1 MIDFLKLFCK
11 YVPPYLWR
19 IAINII
25 LSLISSVF
33 SVFSFAAI
41 IPVLQILFGIS
52 NEVLEPVS
60 FSEVHSYASF
70 LEISKSNAL
79 YFLQQQI
86 AENGTSVTLL
96 LISLFVFIMSLLA
109 NTTSYFATYVRVPV
123 RTGILR
129 DIRNELYRKIT
140 LMPIG
145 YFEKD
150 NRGDVMIRLTNDA
163 EEVDYSLGS
172 LMDILIKNPTKII
185 VYLATLFSIAAS
197 LTWYSM
203 GLLLICIFVLV
214 VVGYV
219 LKKYA
224 LVGQIYRG
232 KLLSKF
238 DESLALL
245 LNIKAYNSEA
255 RMISSFK
262 EVSNSTRKAFNR
274 TNRHYSLVFPL
285 SDFTVTAV
293 MALLLY
299 YGGKLILAG
308 ESTLG
313 AEEFIYFL
321 IVFSSII
328 PCISDIARA
337 GYGIRKA
344 QASVDRI
351 NTVLNVP
358 ENELQVSL
366 VDNTSNAKLADGSRS
381 ALELSAVSY
390 SYGRGL
396 SNAVNGVSFS
406 IEKGSKVAIIGHTGS
421 GKSTLA
427 KLLPRFLEHS
437 EGDIKLFGCNI
448 RQIELGALR
457 DNIAYVSQDSMLF
470 NDSVFYNIAFGNP
483 NAEMVD
489 VIRVSQSLG
498 LHEFIMSLPL
508 GYDTQIGDRGA
519 CLSGGQKQCISLARA
534 LLKQAPIL
542 ILDEATS
549 ALDFD
554 TEQNVM
560 KVIDQ
565 IDGLTKIII
574 THRLSSIKNCDNIIV
589 MQNGKV
595 IETGTPIELMNSEG
609 YFKNAIDI

>member
-86 AENGTSVTLL
+86 AENGTTVTLL

-185 VYLATLFSIAAS
+185 VYLATLFSITAS

-224 LVGQIYRG
+224 LVGQIHRG

-366 VDNTSNAKLADGSRS
+366 VDNTSNAKLADGSYP
-381 ALELSAVSY
+381 ALELRAVSY
-390 SYGRGL
+390 SYGKGL
-396 SNAVNGVSFS
+396 SKAVNGVSFS

-427 KLLPRFLEHS
+427 KLLPRFLEYS
-437 EGDIKLFGCNI
+437 EGDINLFGRNI
-448 RQIELGALR
+448 RQIELGSLR

-483 NAEMVD
+483 NAELMD

-498 LHEFIMSLPL
+498 LHEFIMSLPS
-508 GYDTQIGDRGA
+508 GYDTVVGDRGT
-519 CLSGGQKQCISLARA
+519 CLSGGQKQCVSLARA
-534 LLKQAPIL
+534 ILKKAPIM

-549 ALDFD
+549 ALDLE
-554 TEQNVM
+554 TEHKVM
-560 KVIDQ
+560 NAIDEIQ
-565 IDGLTKIII
+565 GLTKIII
-574 THRLSSIKNCDNIIV
+574 THKLSLVKDCDHIIV

-595 IETGTPIELMNSEG
+595 IQAGSPADGFFMNSML
-609 YFKNAIDI
+609 F

>member
-86 AENGTSVTLL
+86 AENGTTVSLL

-109 NTTSYFATYVRVPV
+109 NTTSYFATFVRVPV

-185 VYLATLFSIAAS
+185 VYLATLFSITAS

-224 LVGQIYRG
+224 LVGQIHRG

-366 VDNTSNAKLADGSRS
+366 VDNTSNAELADGSYP
-381 ALELSAVSY
+381 ALELRAVSY
-390 SYGRGL
+390 SYGKGL
-396 SNAVNGVSFS
+396 STAVNGVSFS

-427 KLLPRFLEHS
+427 KLLPRFLEYS
-437 EGDIKLFGCNI
+437 EGDINLFGCNI

-470 NDSVFYNIAFGNP
+470 NHTVFYNIAFGNP
-483 NAEMVD
+483 NAEMAD

-498 LHEFIMSLPL
+498 LHEFIMSLPS
-508 GYDTQIGDRGA
+508 GYDTVVGDRGT

-549 ALDFD
+549 ALDLE
-554 TEQNVM
+554 TEHKVM
-560 KVIDQ
+560 NAIDEIQ
-565 IDGLTKIII
+565 GLTKIII
-574 THRLSSIKNCDNIIV
+574 THKLSLVKDCDHIIV

-595 IETGTPIELMNSEG
+595 IQAGSPADGFFMNSML
-609 YFKNAIDI
+609 F

>member
-52 NEVLEPVS
+52 NEVLEPIS

-86 AENGTSVTLL
+86 AENGTTVTLL

-109 NTTSYFATYVRVPV
+109 NTTSYFATFVRVPV

-185 VYLATLFSIAAS
+185 VYLATLFSITAS

-224 LVGQIYRG
+224 LVGQIHRG

-366 VDNTSNAKLADGSRS
+366 VDNTSNAELADGSYP
-381 ALELSAVSY
+381 ALELRAVSY
-390 SYGRGL
+390 SYGKGL
-396 SNAVNGVSFS
+396 SKAVNGVSFS

-427 KLLPRFLEHS
+427 KLLPRFLEYS
-437 EGDIKLFGCNI
+437 EGDINLFGRNI
-448 RQIELGALR
+448 RQIELGSLR

-483 NAEMVD
+483 NAELMD

-498 LHEFIMSLPL
+498 LHEFIMSLPS
-508 GYDTQIGDRGA
+508 GYDTVVGDRGT
-519 CLSGGQKQCISLARA
+519 CLSGGQKQCVSLARA
-534 LLKQAPIL
+534 ILKKAPIM

-549 ALDFD
+549 ALDLE
-554 TEQNVM
+554 TEHKVM
-560 KVIDQ
+560 NAIDEIQ
-565 IDGLTKIII
+565 GLTKIII
-574 THRLSSIKNCDNIIV
+574 THKLSLVKDCDHIIV

-595 IETGTPIELMNSEG
+595 IQAGSPADGFFMNSML
-609 YFKNAIDI
+609 F

>member
-52 NEVLEPVS
+52 NEVLEPAS

-70 LEISKSNAL
+70 LEISKCNAL

-86 AENGTSVTLL
+86 AENGTTVTLL

-185 VYLATLFSIAAS
+185 VYLATLFSITAS

-214 VVGYV
+214 AVGYV

-224 LVGQIYRG
+224 MVGQIHRG

-299 YGGKLILAG
+299 YGGKLILTG

-358 ENELQVSL
+358 ENDLQVSL
-366 VDNTSNAKLADGSRS
+366 VDISNSKLTDGSHL
-381 ALELSAVSY
+381 ALELRTVSY
-390 SYGRGL
+390 SYGKGL
-396 SNAVNGVSFS
+396 SKAVNGVSFS

-427 KLLPRFLEHS
+427 KLLPRFLEYS
-437 EGDIKLFGCNI
+437 EGEIKLFGCNI

-483 NAEMVD
+483 NAGMAD
-489 VIRVSQSLG
+489 VIRVSKSLG

-519 CLSGGQKQCISLARA
+519 CMSGGQKQCISLARA

-560 KVIDQ
+560 KAIDQ

-574 THRLSSIKNCDNIIV
+574 THRLSSIKKCDNIIV
-589 MQNGKV
+589 MQNGNV
-595 IETGTPIELMNSEG
+595 IETGTPYELMNSNG

>member
-86 AENGTSVTLL
+86 AENGTTVSLL

-109 NTTSYFATYVRVPV
+109 NTTSYFATFVRVPV

-185 VYLATLFSIAAS
+185 VYLATLFSITAS

-224 LVGQIYRG
+224 LVGQIHRG

-299 YGGKLILAG
+299 YGGKLILTG

-366 VDNTSNAKLADGSRS
+366 VDNTSNAELADGSYP
-381 ALELSAVSY
+381 ALELRAVSY
-390 SYGRGL
+390 SYGKGL
-396 SNAVNGVSFS
+396 SKAVNGVSFS

-427 KLLPRFLEHS
+427 KLLPRFLEYS
-437 EGDIKLFGCNI
+437 EGDINLFGCNI

-470 NDSVFYNIAFGNP
+470 NHSVFYNIAFGNP
-483 NAEMVD
+483 NAEMAD

-498 LHEFIMSLPL
+498 LHEFIMSLPS
-508 GYDTQIGDRGA
+508 GYDTVVGDRGT

-549 ALDFD
+549 ALDLE
-554 TEQNVM
+554 TEHKVM
-560 KVIDQ
+560 NAIDEIQ
-565 IDGLTKIII
+565 GLTKIII
-574 THRLSSIKNCDNIIV
+574 THKLSLVKDCDHIIV

-595 IETGTPIELMNSEG
+595 IQAGSPADGFFMNSML
-609 YFKNAIDI
+609 F

>member
-52 NEVLEPVS
+52 NEVLEPAS

-70 LEISKSNAL
+70 LEISKCNAL

-86 AENGTSVTLL
+86 AENGTTVTLL

-109 NTTSYFATYVRVPV
+109 NTTSYFATFVRVPV

-185 VYLATLFSIAAS
+185 VYLATLFSITAS

-214 VVGYV
+214 AVGYV

-224 LVGQIYRG
+224 MVGQIHRG

-299 YGGKLILAG
+299 YGGKLILTG

-366 VDNTSNAKLADGSRS
+366 VDNTSNAELADGSYP
-381 ALELSAVSY
+381 ALELRAVSY
-390 SYGRGL
+390 SYGKGL
-396 SNAVNGVSFS
+396 SKAVNGVSFS

-427 KLLPRFLEHS
+427 KLLPRFLEYS
-437 EGDIKLFGCNI
+437 EGDINLFGRNI
-448 RQIELGALR
+448 RQIELGSLR

-483 NAEMVD
+483 NAELMD

-498 LHEFIMSLPL
+498 LHEFIMSLPS
-508 GYDTQIGDRGA
+508 GYDTVVGDRGT
-519 CLSGGQKQCISLARA
+519 CLSGGQKQCVSLARA
-534 LLKQAPIL
+534 ILKKAPIM

-549 ALDFD
+549 ALDLE
-554 TEQNVM
+554 TEHKVM
-560 KVIDQ
+560 NAIDEIQ
-565 IDGLTKIII
+565 GLTKIII
-574 THRLSSIKNCDNIIV
+574 THKLSLVKDCDHIIV
-589 MQNGKV
+589 MQNGKRV
-595 IETGTPIELMNSEG
+595 E
-609 YFKNAIDI
+609 

>member
-86 AENGTSVTLL
+86 AENGTTVSLL

-109 NTTSYFATYVRVPV
+109 NTTSYFATFVRVPV

-185 VYLATLFSIAAS
+185 VYLATLFSITAS

-224 LVGQIYRG
+224 LVGQIHRG

-285 SDFTVTAV
+285 SDFTVTSV

-308 ESTLG
+308 EYSLS

-321 IVFSSII
+321 MVFSSII

-366 VDNTSNAKLADGSRS
+366 VDNTSNAELADGSYP
-381 ALELSAVSY
+381 ALELRAVSY
-390 SYGRGL
+390 SYGKGL
-396 SNAVNGVSFS
+396 SKAVNGVSFS

-427 KLLPRFLEHS
+427 KLLPRFLEYS
-437 EGDIKLFGCNI
+437 EGDINLFGCNI

-470 NDSVFYNIAFGNP
+470 NHSVFYNIAFGNP
-483 NAEMVD
+483 NAEMAD

-508 GYDTQIGDRGA
+508 GYDTVVGDRGT

-549 ALDFD
+549 ALDLE
-554 TEQNVM
+554 TEHKVM
-560 KVIDQ
+560 NAIDEIQ
-565 IDGLTKIII
+565 GLTKIII
-574 THRLSSIKNCDNIIV
+574 THKLSLVKDCDHIIV

-595 IETGTPIELMNSEG
+595 IQAGSPADGFFMNSML
-609 YFKNAIDI
+609 F

>member
-52 NEVLEPVS
+52 NEVLEPAS

-70 LEISKSNAL
+70 LEISKCNAL

-86 AENGTSVTLL
+86 AENGTTVTLL

-129 DIRNELYRKIT
+129 DLRNELYRKIT

-185 VYLATLFSIAAS
+185 VYLATLFSITAS

-214 VVGYV
+214 AVGYV

-224 LVGQIYRG
+224 MVGQIHRG

-299 YGGKLILAG
+299 YGGKLILTG

-358 ENELQVSL
+358 ENDLQVSL
-366 VDNTSNAKLADGSRS
+366 VDISNSKLTDGSHL
-381 ALELSAVSY
+381 ALELRTVSY
-390 SYGRGL
+390 SYGKGL
-396 SNAVNGVSFS
+396 SKAVNGVSFS

-427 KLLPRFLEHS
+427 KLLPRFLEYS
-437 EGDIKLFGCNI
+437 EGEIKLFGCNI

-483 NAEMVD
+483 NAGMAD

-519 CLSGGQKQCISLARA
+519 CMSGGQKQCISLARA

-560 KVIDQ
+560 KAIDQ

-574 THRLSSIKNCDNIIV
+574 THRLSSIKKCDNIIV
-589 MQNGKV
+589 MQNGNV
-595 IETGTPIELMNSEG
+595 IETGTPYELMNSNG

>member
-52 NEVLEPVS
+52 NEVLEPIS

-86 AENGTSVTLL
+86 AENGTTVSLL

-109 NTTSYFATYVRVPV
+109 NTTSYFATFVRVPV

-185 VYLATLFSIAAS
+185 VYLATLFSITAS

-224 LVGQIYRG
+224 LVGQIHRG

-366 VDNTSNAKLADGSRS
+366 VDNTSNAELADGSYP
-381 ALELSAVSY
+381 ALELRAVSY
-390 SYGRGL
+390 SYGKGL
-396 SNAVNGVSFS
+396 SKAVNGVSFS

-427 KLLPRFLEHS
+427 KLLPRFLEYS
-437 EGDIKLFGCNI
+437 EGDINLFGRNI
-448 RQIELGALR
+448 RQIELGSLR

-483 NAEMVD
+483 NAELMD

-498 LHEFIMSLPL
+498 LHEFIMSLPS
-508 GYDTQIGDRGA
+508 GYDTVVGDRGT
-519 CLSGGQKQCISLARA
+519 CLSGGQKQCVSLARA
-534 LLKQAPIL
+534 ILKKAPIM

-549 ALDFD
+549 ALDLE
-554 TEQNVM
+554 TEHKVM
-560 KVIDQ
+560 NAIDEIQ
-565 IDGLTKIII
+565 GLTKIII
-574 THRLSSIKNCDNIIV
+574 THKLSLVKDCDHIIV

-595 IETGTPIELMNSEG
+595 IQAGSPADGFFMNSML
-609 YFKNAIDI
+609 F

>member
-52 NEVLEPVS
+52 NEVLEPAS

-70 LEISKSNAL
+70 LEISKCNAL

-86 AENGTSVTLL
+86 AENGTTVTLL

-185 VYLATLFSIAAS
+185 VYLATLFSITAS

-214 VVGYV
+214 AVGYV

-224 LVGQIYRG
+224 MVGQIHRG

-299 YGGKLILAG
+299 YGGKLILTG

-358 ENELQVSL
+358 ENDLQVSL
-366 VDNTSNAKLADGSRS
+366 VDISNSKLIDGSHP
-381 ALELSAVSY
+381 ALELRTVSY
-390 SYGRGL
+390 SYGKGL
-396 SNAVNGVSFS
+396 SKAVNGVSFS

-427 KLLPRFLEHS
+427 KLLPRFLEYS
-437 EGDIKLFGCNI
+437 EGDINLFGCNI

-470 NDSVFYNIAFGNP
+470 NHSVFYNIAFGNP
-483 NAEMVD
+483 NAGMAD

-519 CLSGGQKQCISLARA
+519 CMSGGQKQCISLARA

-574 THRLSSIKNCDNIIV
+574 THRLSSIKKCDNIIV
-589 MQNGKV
+589 MQNGNV
-595 IETGTPIELMNSEG
+595 IETGTPYELMNSNG

>member
-86 AENGTSVTLL
+86 AENGTTVTLL

-109 NTTSYFATYVRVPV
+109 NTTSYFATFVRVPV

-185 VYLATLFSIAAS
+185 VYLATLFSITAS

-224 LVGQIYRG
+224 LVGQIHRG

-285 SDFTVTAV
+285 SDFTVTSV

-308 ESTLG
+308 EYSLS

-321 IVFSSII
+321 MVFSSII

-366 VDNTSNAKLADGSRS
+366 VDNTSNAELADGSYP
-381 ALELSAVSY
+381 ALELRAVSY
-390 SYGRGL
+390 SYGKGL
-396 SNAVNGVSFS
+396 SKAVNGVSFS

-427 KLLPRFLEHS
+427 KLLPRFLEYS
-437 EGDIKLFGCNI
+437 EGDINLFGCNI

-470 NDSVFYNIAFGNP
+470 NHSVFYNIAFGNP
-483 NAEMVD
+483 NAEMAD

-498 LHEFIMSLPL
+498 LHEFIMSLPS
-508 GYDTQIGDRGA
+508 GYDTVVGDRGT

-549 ALDFD
+549 ALDLE
-554 TEQNVM
+554 TEHKVM
-560 KVIDQ
+560 NAIDEIQ
-565 IDGLTKIII
+565 GLTKIII
-574 THRLSSIKNCDNIIV
+574 THKLSLVKDCDHIIV

-595 IETGTPIELMNSEG
+595 IQAGSPADGFFMNSML
-609 YFKNAIDI
+609 F

>member
-86 AENGTSVTLL
+86 AENGTTVTLL

-109 NTTSYFATYVRVPV
+109 NTTSYFATFVRVPV

-185 VYLATLFSIAAS
+185 VYLATLFSITAS

-224 LVGQIYRG
+224 LVGQIHRG

-308 ESTLG
+308 EYSLS

-321 IVFSSII
+321 MVFSSII

-366 VDNTSNAKLADGSRS
+366 VDNTSNAELADGSYP
-381 ALELSAVSY
+381 ALELKAVSY
-390 SYGRGL
+390 SYGKGL
-396 SNAVNGVSFS
+396 SKAVNGVSFS

-427 KLLPRFLEHS
+427 KLLPRFLEYS
-437 EGDIKLFGCNI
+437 EGDINLFGCNI

-470 NDSVFYNIAFGNP
+470 NHSVFYNMAFGNP
-483 NAEMVD
+483 NAEMAD

-498 LHEFIMSLPL
+498 LHEFIMSLPS
-508 GYDTQIGDRGA
+508 GYDTVVGDRGT

-549 ALDFD
+549 ALDLE
-554 TEQNVM
+554 TEHKVM
-560 KVIDQ
+560 NAIDEIQ
-565 IDGLTKIII
+565 GLTKIII
-574 THRLSSIKNCDNIIV
+574 THKLSLVKDCDHIIV

-595 IETGTPIELMNSEG
+595 IQAGSPADGFFMNSML
-609 YFKNAIDI
+609 F

>member
-86 AENGTSVTLL
+86 AENGTTVTLL

-185 VYLATLFSIAAS
+185 VYLATLFSITAS

-224 LVGQIYRG
+224 LVGQIHRG

-366 VDNTSNAKLADGSRS
+366 VDNTSNAELADGSYP
-381 ALELSAVSY
+381 ALELRAVSY
-390 SYGRGL
+390 SYGKGL
-396 SNAVNGVSFS
+396 SKAVNGVSFS

-427 KLLPRFLEHS
+427 KLLPRFLEYS
-437 EGDIKLFGCNI
+437 EGDINLFGRNI
-448 RQIELGALR
+448 RQIELGSLR

-483 NAEMVD
+483 NAELMD

-498 LHEFIMSLPL
+498 LHEFIMSLPS
-508 GYDTQIGDRGA
+508 GYDTVVGDRGT
-519 CLSGGQKQCISLARA
+519 CLSGGQKQCVSLARA
-534 LLKQAPIL
+534 ILKKAPIM

-549 ALDFD
+549 ALDLE
-554 TEQNVM
+554 TEHKVM
-560 KVIDQ
+560 NAIDEIQ
-565 IDGLTKIII
+565 GLTKIII
-574 THRLSSIKNCDNIIV
+574 THKLSLVKDCDHIIV

-595 IETGTPIELMNSEG
+595 IQAGSPADGFFMNSML
-609 YFKNAIDI
+609 F

>member
-86 AENGTSVTLL
+86 AENGTTVSLL

-109 NTTSYFATYVRVPV
+109 NTTSYFATFVRVPV

-185 VYLATLFSIAAS
+185 VYLATLFSITAS

-224 LVGQIYRG
+224 LVGQIHRG

-366 VDNTSNAKLADGSRS
+366 VDNTSNAELADGSYP
-381 ALELSAVSY
+381 ALELRTVSY
-390 SYGRGL
+390 SYGKGL
-396 SNAVNGVSFS
+396 SKAVNGVSFS

-427 KLLPRFLEHS
+427 KLLPRFLEYS
-437 EGDIKLFGCNI
+437 EGDINLFGCNI

-470 NDSVFYNIAFGNP
+470 NHTVFYNIAFGNP
-483 NAEMVD
+483 NAEMAD

-498 LHEFIMSLPL
+498 LHEFIMSLPS
-508 GYDTQIGDRGA
+508 GYDTVVGDRGT

-549 ALDFD
+549 ALDLE
-554 TEQNVM
+554 TEHKVM
-560 KVIDQ
+560 NAIDEIQ
-565 IDGLTKIII
+565 GLTKIII
-574 THRLSSIKNCDNIIV
+574 THKLSLVKDCDHIIV

-595 IETGTPIELMNSEG
+595 IQAGSPADGFFMNSML
-609 YFKNAIDI
+609 F

>member
-19 IAINII
+19 IFINII
-25 LSLISSVF
+25 LSLLSSVF

-52 NEVLEPVS
+52 NDALAPMS
-60 FSEVHSYASF
+60 FSEVHSYSSF
-70 LEISKSNAL
+70 LEVSKSNAL

-86 AENGTSVTLL
+86 TENGTAWTLL
-96 LISLFVFIMSLLA
+96 LVSLFLFAMSLMA
-109 NTTSYFATYVRVPV
+109 NLTSYFAMFVRVPV

-129 DIRNELYRKIT
+129 DIRNDLYRKIT
-140 LMPIG
+140 FMPVG
-145 YFEKD
+145 YLEKD

-172 LMDILIKNPTKII
+172 LMDILIKNPTKIV
-185 VYLATLFSIAAS
+185 VYLATLFSITTM

-203 GLLLICIFVLV
+203 GLLVVCIVVLV
-214 VVGYV
+214 LVGYI

-224 LVGQIYRG
+224 LIGQIHRG

-238 DESLALL
+238 DESLAML
-245 LNIKAYNSEA
+245 LNIKAYNAEK
-255 RMISSFK
+255 RMISAFK
-262 EVSNSTRKAFNR
+262 DVSDSTRKAFNR

-299 YGGKLILAG
+299 CGGKLILAG
-308 ESTLG
+308 QSSIG

-351 NTVLNVP
+351 NTVLNIA
-358 ENELQVSL
+358 EKDLQVSTKAEN
-366 VDNTSNAKLADGSRS
+366 VKSNKTVSDHIIEFKCVSYKYGINLPD
-381 ALELSAVSY
+381 AVSDV
-390 SYGRGL
+390 SL
-396 SNAVNGVSFS
+396 SIN
-406 IEKGSKVAIIGHTGS
+406 KGSKVAIIGHTGS

-427 KLLPRFLEHS
+427 KLLPRFFEPS
-437 EGDIKLFGCNI
+437 KGSIYIEGDDISLMDLCV
-448 RQIELGALR
+448 LR
-457 DNIAYVSQDSMLF
+457 DGVSYVSQDAMLF
-470 NDSVFYNIAFGNP
+470 NDTIYNNIVFGNP
-483 NAEMVD
+483 DAQKDEVEQVAKN
-489 VIRVSQSLG
+489 IG
-498 LHEFIMSLPL
+498 LHDFIMSLPL
-508 GYDTQIGDRGA
+508 AYETPLSDRGA
-519 CLSGGQKQCISLARA
+519 CLSGGQKQCVAIARA
-534 LLKQAPIL
+534 LLKNAPII

-549 ALDFD
+549 ALDFE
-554 TEQNVM
+554 TEQKIM
-560 KVIDQ
+560 AAIDS
-565 IDGLTKIII
+565 IKGLTQIII
-574 THRLSSIKNCDNIIV
+574 THRLSSIKNCDQVFV
-589 MQNGKV
+589 MKNGE
-595 IETGTPIELMNSEG
+595 ITECGLPSELMKSGG
-609 YFKNAIDI
+609 YLEIAINI

>member
-86 AENGTSVTLL
+86 AENGTTVTLL

-109 NTTSYFATYVRVPV
+109 NTTSYFATFVRVPV

-185 VYLATLFSIAAS
+185 VYLATLFSITAS

-224 LVGQIYRG
+224 LVGQIHRG

-285 SDFTVTAV
+285 SDFTVTSV

-308 ESTLG
+308 EYSLS

-321 IVFSSII
+321 MVFSSII

-366 VDNTSNAKLADGSRS
+366 VDNTSNAELADGSYP
-381 ALELSAVSY
+381 ALELRAVSY
-390 SYGRGL
+390 SYGKGL
-396 SNAVNGVSFS
+396 SKAVNGVSFS

-427 KLLPRFLEHS
+427 KLLPRFLEYS
-437 EGDIKLFGCNI
+437 EGDINLFGCNI

-470 NDSVFYNIAFGNP
+470 NHSVFYNIAFGNP
-483 NAEMVD
+483 NAEMAD

-508 GYDTQIGDRGA
+508 GYDTVVGDRGT

-549 ALDFD
+549 ALDLE
-554 TEQNVM
+554 TEHKVM
-560 KVIDQ
+560 NAIDEIQ
-565 IDGLTKIII
+565 GLTKIII
-574 THRLSSIKNCDNIIV
+574 THKLSLVKDCDHIIV

-595 IETGTPIELMNSEG
+595 IQAGSPADGFFMNSML
-609 YFKNAIDI
+609 F

>member
-19 IAINII
+19 IFINII
-25 LSLISSVF
+25 LSLLSSIF

-52 NEVLEPVS
+52 SELLAPMS
-60 FSEVHSYASF
+60 FSEVHSYSSF
-70 LEISKSNAL
+70 LEVSKTNAL

-86 AENGTSVTLL
+86 SENGTAWTLL
-96 LISLFVFIMSLLA
+96 LVSLFLFAMSLMA
-109 NTTSYFATYVRVPV
+109 NLTSYFAMFVRVPV

-129 DIRNELYRKIT
+129 DIRNDLYRKIT
-140 LMPIG
+140 LMPVG
-145 YFEKD
+145 YLEKD
-150 NRGDVMIRLTNDA
+150 NRGDVLIRLTNDA

-185 VYLATLFSIAAS
+185 VYLATLFSITTM

-203 GLLLICIFVLV
+203 GLLVICVIVLV
-214 VVGYV
+214 LVGYI

-224 LVGQIYRG
+224 LIGQIHRG

-245 LNIKAYNSEA
+245 LNIKAYNAEGH
-255 RMISSFK
+255 MISAFK

-299 YGGKLILAG
+299 CGGKLILSG
-308 ESTLG
+308 QSSIG

-351 NTVLNVP
+351 NTVLNIS
-358 ENELQVSL
+358 EKDLQVSTKAEGIIFKENQQ
-366 VDNTSNAKLADGSRS
+366 DCIIE
-381 ALELSAVSY
+381 LENVSY
-390 SYGRGL
+390 AYTKDL
-396 SNAVNGVSFS
+396 PEAVRDVSIS
-406 IEKGSKVAIIGHTGS
+406 IYKGSKVAIIGHTGS

-427 KLLPRFLEHS
+427 KLLPRFFDSYKGQIYLA
-437 EGDIKLFGCNI
+437 GNDISSIDLNV
-448 RQIELGALR
+448 LR
-457 DNIAYVSQDSMLF
+457 DNISYVSQDAMLF
-470 NDSVFYNIAFGNP
+470 NDTIYNNIALGNP
-483 NAEMVD
+483 TATKYE
-489 VIRVSQSLG
+489 IEQIAKQIG
-498 LHEFIMSLPL
+498 LHDFIMSLPL
-508 GYDTQIGDRGA
+508 AYETPLGDRGA
-519 CLSGGQKQCISLARA
+519 YLSGGQKQCIAIARA
-534 LLKQAPIL
+534 LLKNAPII

-549 ALDFD
+549 ALDHE
-554 TEQNVM
+554 TEK
-560 KVIDQ
+560 KVIAA
-565 IDGLTKIII
+565 IDGIKGLTQIII
-574 THRLSSIKNCDNIIV
+574 THRLSSIKKCDQVFVMKNGEII
-589 MQNGKV
+589 
-595 IETGTPIELMNSEG
+595 ESGTPSELMKSGGFLE
-609 YFKNAIDI
+609 NAINI

>member
-86 AENGTSVTLL
+86 AENGTTVSLL

-109 NTTSYFATYVRVPV
+109 NTTSYFATFVRVPV

-185 VYLATLFSIAAS
+185 VYLATLFSITAS

-224 LVGQIYRG
+224 LVGQIHRG

-366 VDNTSNAKLADGSRS
+366 VDNTSNAELADGSYP
-381 ALELSAVSY
+381 ALELRAVSY
-390 SYGRGL
+390 SYGKGL
-396 SNAVNGVSFS
+396 SKAVNGVSFS

-427 KLLPRFLEHS
+427 KLLPRFLEYS
-437 EGDIKLFGCNI
+437 EGDINLFGRNI
-448 RQIELGALR
+448 RQIELGSLR

-483 NAEMVD
+483 NAELMD

-498 LHEFIMSLPL
+498 LHEFIMSLPS
-508 GYDTQIGDRGA
+508 GYDTVVGDRGT
-519 CLSGGQKQCISLARA
+519 CLSGGQKQCVSLARA
-534 LLKQAPIL
+534 ILKKAPIM

-549 ALDFD
+549 ALDLE
-554 TEQNVM
+554 TEHKVM
-560 KVIDQ
+560 NAIDEIQ
-565 IDGLTKIII
+565 GLTKIII
-574 THRLSSIKNCDNIIV
+574 THKLSLVKDCDHIIV

-595 IETGTPIELMNSEG
+595 IQAGSPADGFFMNSML
-609 YFKNAIDI
+609 F

>member
-52 NEVLEPVS
+52 NEVLEPAS

-70 LEISKSNAL
+70 LEISKCNAL

-86 AENGTSVTLL
+86 AENGTTVTLL

-129 DIRNELYRKIT
+129 DLRNELYRKIT

-185 VYLATLFSIAAS
+185 VYLATLFSITAS

-214 VVGYV
+214 AVGYV

-224 LVGQIYRG
+224 MVGQIHRG

-308 ESTLG
+308 EST
-313 AEEFIYFL
+313 
-321 IVFSSII
+321 
-328 PCISDIARA
+328 
-337 GYGIRKA
+337 
-344 QASVDRI
+344 
-351 NTVLNVP
+351 
-358 ENELQVSL
+358 
-366 VDNTSNAKLADGSRS
+366 
-381 ALELSAVSY
+381 
-390 SYGRGL
+390 
-396 SNAVNGVSFS
+396 
-406 IEKGSKVAIIGHTGS
+406 
-421 GKSTLA
+421 
-427 KLLPRFLEHS
+427 
-437 EGDIKLFGCNI
+437 
-448 RQIELGALR
+448 
-457 DNIAYVSQDSMLF
+457 
-470 NDSVFYNIAFGNP
+470 
-483 NAEMVD
+483 
-489 VIRVSQSLG
+489 
-498 LHEFIMSLPL
+498 
-508 GYDTQIGDRGA
+508 
-519 CLSGGQKQCISLARA
+519 
-534 LLKQAPIL
+534 
-542 ILDEATS
+542 
-549 ALDFD
+549 
-554 TEQNVM
+554 
-560 KVIDQ
+560 
-565 IDGLTKIII
+565 
-574 THRLSSIKNCDNIIV
+574 
-589 MQNGKV
+589 
-595 IETGTPIELMNSEG
+595 
-609 YFKNAIDI
+609 

>member
-19 IAINII
+19 IAINIV
-25 LSLISSVF
+25 LSLMSSVF

-86 AENGTSVTLL
+86 TEHGTAWTLS
-96 LISLFVFIMSLLA
+96 LISLFVLIMSFFA
-109 NTTSYFATYVRVPV
+109 NTTSYFASYVRVPV

-140 LMPIG
+140 FMPIG
-145 YFEKD
+145 YMEKE

-185 VYLATLFSIAAS
+185 VYLATLFSITIT

-203 GLLLICIFVLV
+203 ALLMICILVLV
-214 VVGYV
+214 AVGYI

-224 LVGQIYRG
+224 LIGQIHRG

-238 DESLALL
+238 DETLALL
-245 LNIKAYNSEA
+245 LNIKAYNAER
-255 RMISSFK
+255 RMVSSFR
-262 EVSNSTRKAFNR
+262 EVSDSTRKAFNR

-308 ESTLG
+308 EYTLS

-321 IVFSSII
+321 MVFSSII

-358 ENELQVSL
+358 EAELQVSL
-366 VDNTSNAKLADGSRS
+366 EKNPRNFEKVYCHQT
-381 ALELSAVSY
+381 ALELNSVSY
-390 SYGRGL
+390 SYAKGL
-396 SNAVNGVSFS
+396 RNAVNEVSLS
-406 IEKGSKVAIIGHTGS
+406 VKKGSKVAIIGHTGS

-427 KLLPRFLEHS
+427 KLLLRFLELNS
-437 EGDIKLFGCNI
+437 GQIRLFGIDVN
-448 RQIELGALR
+448 QINLSDLR
-457 DNIAYVSQDSMLF
+457 DSISYVSQDPMLF
-470 NDSVFYNIAFGNP
+470 NDSIYNNIIFGNP
-483 NAEMVD
+483 DTEMTD
-489 VIRVSQSLG
+489 IIRISQSLG
-498 LHEFIMSLPL
+498 LHDFITTLPS
-508 GYDTQIGDRGA
+508 GYDTVIGDRGA

-534 LLKQAPIL
+534 LLKKSPIMV
-542 ILDEATS
+542 LDEATS
-549 ALDFD
+549 ALDLE
-554 TEQNVM
+554 TEHKVM
-560 KVIDQ
+560 KTIDG
-565 IDGLTKIII
+565 IEGLTKIII
-574 THRLSSIKNCDNIIV
+574 THKLSLIKNCDYIIV
-589 MQNGKV
+589 MQNGSV
-595 IETGTPIELMNSEG
+595 IQTGSPADLMNSDG
-609 YFKNAIDI
+609 YFMNSILL

>member
-86 AENGTSVTLL
+86 AENGTTVTLL

-109 NTTSYFATYVRVPV
+109 NTTSYFATFVRVPV

-185 VYLATLFSIAAS
+185 VYLATLFSITAS

-224 LVGQIYRG
+224 LVGQIHRG

-238 DESLALL
+238 DESLSLL

-285 SDFTVTAV
+285 SDFTVTSV

-308 ESTLG
+308 EYSLS

-321 IVFSSII
+321 MVFSSII

-366 VDNTSNAKLADGSRS
+366 VDNTSNAELADGSYP
-381 ALELSAVSY
+381 ALELRAVSY
-390 SYGRGL
+390 SYGKGL
-396 SNAVNGVSFS
+396 SKAVNGVSFS

-427 KLLPRFLEHS
+427 KLLPRFLEYS
-437 EGDIKLFGCNI
+437 EGDINLFGCNI

-470 NDSVFYNIAFGNP
+470 NHSVFYNIAFGNP
-483 NAEMVD
+483 NAEMAD

-498 LHEFIMSLPL
+498 LHEFIMSLPS
-508 GYDTQIGDRGA
+508 GYDTVVGDRGT

-549 ALDFD
+549 ALDLE
-554 TEQNVM
+554 TEHKVM
-560 KVIDQ
+560 NAIDEIQ
-565 IDGLTKIII
+565 GLTKIII
-574 THRLSSIKNCDNIIV
+574 THKLSLVKDCDHIIV

-595 IETGTPIELMNSEG
+595 IQAGSPADGFFMNSML
-609 YFKNAIDI
+609 F

>member
-52 NEVLEPVS
+52 NEVLEPAS

-70 LEISKSNAL
+70 LEISKCNAL

-86 AENGTSVTLL
+86 AENGTTVTLL

-185 VYLATLFSIAAS
+185 VYLATLFSITAS

-214 VVGYV
+214 AVGYV

-224 LVGQIYRG
+224 MVGQIHRG

-299 YGGKLILAG
+299 YGGKLILTG

-358 ENELQVSL
+358 ENDLQVSL
-366 VDNTSNAKLADGSRS
+366 VDISNSKLTDGSHL
-381 ALELSAVSY
+381 ALELRTVSY
-390 SYGRGL
+390 SYGKGL
-396 SNAVNGVSFS
+396 SKAVNGVSFS

-427 KLLPRFLEHS
+427 KLLPRFLEYS
-437 EGDIKLFGCNI
+437 EGEIKLFGCNI

-483 NAEMVD
+483 NAGMAD

-519 CLSGGQKQCISLARA
+519 CMSGGQKQCISLARA

-560 KVIDQ
+560 KAIDQ

-574 THRLSSIKNCDNIIV
+574 THRLSSIKKCDNIIV
-589 MQNGKV
+589 MQNGNV
-595 IETGTPIELMNSEG
+595 IETGTPYELMNSNG

>member
-86 AENGTSVTLL
+86 AENGTTVSLL

-109 NTTSYFATYVRVPV
+109 NTTSYFATFVRVPV

-185 VYLATLFSIAAS
+185 VYLATLFSITAS

-224 LVGQIYRG
+224 LVGQIHRG

-293 MALLLY
+293 MALLLF

-366 VDNTSNAKLADGSRS
+366 VDNTSNAELADGSYP
-381 ALELSAVSY
+381 ALELRAVSY
-390 SYGRGL
+390 SYGKGL
-396 SNAVNGVSFS
+396 SKAVNGVSFS

-427 KLLPRFLEHS
+427 KLLPRFLEYS
-437 EGDIKLFGCNI
+437 EGDINLFGCNI

-457 DNIAYVSQDSMLF
+457 NNIAYVSQDSMLF
-470 NDSVFYNIAFGNP
+470 NHSVFYNIAFGNP
-483 NAEMVD
+483 NAEMAD

-498 LHEFIMSLPL
+498 LHEFIMSLPS
-508 GYDTQIGDRGA
+508 GYDTVVGDRGT

-549 ALDFD
+549 ALDLE
-554 TEQNVM
+554 TEHKVM
-560 KVIDQ
+560 NAIDEIQ
-565 IDGLTKIII
+565 GLTKIII
-574 THRLSSIKNCDNIIV
+574 THKLSLVKDCDHIIV

-595 IETGTPIELMNSEG
+595 IQAGSPADGFFMNSML
-609 YFKNAIDI
+609 F